1 MKHLCFLIHFYLGCY
16 CMIAQKS
23 YLVNEPSNHNLYN
36 SKQLS
41 ISSYFTRLSLLD
53 VDTKDSISSER
64 PYYSYSFIS
73 SKFTY
78 DPINK
83 FSGLG
88 YQFSVSRS
96 MKRLISCNLNLSY
109 NHAFVKEEFGKDFK
123 FLNLS
128 FDNVI
133 DFNSHK
139 AGGNGTPKHVVFGS
153 VGIGN
158 NFRLNN
164 LPNRVANAYNF
175 LLNLGVGYRYRLARS
190 WYLTFWTKFPFR
202 LTRIHDDRLYDK
214 YWDITLFLSYI
225 PSRSK

>member
-1 MKHLCFLIHFYLGCY
+1 
-16 CMIAQKS
+16 
-23 YLVNEPSNHNLYN
+23 LVNSRNAEEVMGIVYTQANPLFENGFNSNA
-36 SKQLS
+36 QLLS
-41 ISSYFTRLSLLD
+41 HSYITREFIQCID
-53 VDTKDSISSER
+53 IQDSTSFKMQ
-64 PYYSYSFIS
+64 YSYSFLS

-83 FSGLG
+83 FSGIG
-88 YQFSVSRS
+88 YQFSMSRS
-96 MKRLISCNLNLSY
+96 MKRLISCNLNVSY
-109 NHAFVKEEFGKDFK
+109 NHAFVKEEFGKDLK

-133 DFNSHK
+133 DFNGHR
-139 AGGNGTPKHVVFGS
+139 NGATGACKHIVFGS

-164 LPNRVANAYNF
+164 VPNRVANAYNF
-175 LLNLGVGYRYRLARS
+175 LLNVGVGYRYKLAKS
-190 WYLTFWTKFPFR
+190 WDLSFWTKFPFR

-214 YWDITLFLSYI
+214 YWDITLFVSYI